1 MGLLSH
7 HHLGPRLTTP
17 GRHRL
22 DDMSSLD
29 AAYAKWADL
38 ECTASEDDEPQRPR
52 AAPSKKR
59 SKVVVDIVSD
69 PN

>member
-1 MGLLSH
+1 M
-7 HHLGPRLTTP
+7 TTP

-38 ECTASEDDEPQRPR
+38 DLDTASEDDEPQRPR

>member
-1 MGLLSH
+1 
-7 HHLGPRLTTP
+7 
-17 GRHRL
+17 
-22 DDMSSLD
+22 MSSLD
-29 AAYAKWADL
+29 AAYAKWADRDA
-38 ECTASEDDEPQRPR
+38 ASEDDEPQRPR

>member
-1 MGLLSH
+1 
-7 HHLGPRLTTP
+7 
-17 GRHRL
+17 
-22 DDMSSLD
+22 MSSLD

-38 ECTASEDDEPQRPR
+38 EASEDDEPQRPR

>member
-1 MGLLSH
+1 
-7 HHLGPRLTTP
+7 
-17 GRHRL
+17 L

-38 ECTASEDDEPQRPR
+38 HDTASEDDEPQRPR

>member
-1 MGLLSH
+1 
-7 HHLGPRLTTP
+7 
-17 GRHRL
+17 
-22 DDMSSLD
+22 MSSLD
-29 AAYAKWADL
+29 AAYAK
-38 ECTASEDDEPQRPR
+38 CTASEDDEPQRPR